1 MARRRKKPLAATAA
15 ASSSLDKPLPSL
27 PSLFSSR
34 LGADV
39 ESGEVKKEIQAEFGN
54 ESVSPDLQ
62 QGIEK

>member
-1 MARRRKKPLAATAA
+1 MARRRKKSLATAA

-39 ESGEVKKEIQAEFGN
+39 ESGEVKREVQAEFGN
-54 ESVSPDLQ
+54 ESASPDLQ